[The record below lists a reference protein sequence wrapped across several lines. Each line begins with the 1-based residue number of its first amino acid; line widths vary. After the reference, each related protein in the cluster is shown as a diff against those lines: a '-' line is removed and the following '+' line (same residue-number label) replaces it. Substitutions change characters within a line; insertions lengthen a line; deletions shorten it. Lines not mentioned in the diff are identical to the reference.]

1 MIRCGGVIPSNSA
14 EARAG
19 KIAIGPKCNYFRGAK
34 CSQKELIKF
43 IKK

>member
-1 MIRCGGVIPSNSA
+1 MIRCGGVIPA